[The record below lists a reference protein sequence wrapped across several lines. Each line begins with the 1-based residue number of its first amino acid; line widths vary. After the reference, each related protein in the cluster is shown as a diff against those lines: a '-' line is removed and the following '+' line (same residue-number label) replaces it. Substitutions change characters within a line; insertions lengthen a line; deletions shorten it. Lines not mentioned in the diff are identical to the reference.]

1 MIFIYLCLVLL
12 SYYIINLT
20 VYIFQK
26 DVYVR
31 NVYHS
36 EIIKTIE
43 NKEVKFLYLNNEY
56 YKSLFGIRISKKR
69 TFLSTKIWNYGT
81 IKN

>member
-1 MIFIYLCLVLL
+1 MIFIYICLVLL
-12 SYYIINLT
+12 SYYIVTLT

-31 NVYHS
+31 YVYHS
-36 EIIKTIE
+36 ESIKTIE

-56 YKSLFGIRISKKR
+56 YKSLFGIRISKKQ
-69 TFLSTKIWNYGT
+69 TQVITKTWN
-81 IKN
+81 